1 MTTLLRMFCLIVA
14 LALAPVHAASMR
26 MPVVAA
32 GLSAHAGMD
41 GMDDGKCGSAPCP
54 NRMPAQPDCCSPSL
68 PALPAAMPVTVMPLL
83 PPAVAAVAALP
94 AGRTWAPPER
104 PPRA

>member
-1 MTTLLRMFCLIVA
+1 MTALLRIFCLIVA

-26 MPVVAA
+26 MPVAEA
-32 GLSAHAGMD
+32 GASAHAGMD
-41 GMDDGKCGSAPCP
+41 GMDGRKCGSAPCP
-54 NRMPAQPDCCSPSL
+54 NSTSAQPDCCSPSL
-68 PALPAAMPVTVMPLL
+68 PALPAAMAGTVMPLL